1 MKDEEQFDL
10 YQNLELPVTYILAD
24 MEYVGAKID
33 IHVLKEMEMDF
44 EQQIKQIEEDI
55 YMLADKEFNIS
66 SPKQLGEVLFE
77 RLGLPNGKKTKTG
90 YSTSQDILE
99 KIEGL
104 HPIIPL
110 IQKYRMLTKL
120 SSTYVKGLQEQVFAD
135 GKIHTIYNQAL
146 TQTGRLSSIEPNL
159 QNIPVRQEEGKLI
172 RKAFIPSHDY
182 LVTFDYSQ
190 IELRILAHLAGVQS
204 LIEAF
209 NQDKDIHT
217 HTAALVFKVKDE
229 EVTANMRRQA
239 KAVNFGIIYG
249 MGEFKLSQQIGV
261 SLKEAKEFI
270 RRYFEEYPEI
280 KVYMDQIVE
289 DCKNTGYVST
299 VLNRKR
305 YIPTIND
312 KNFMVREQARRFA
325 MNSPIQGSGADI
337 LKLAMMKVNQLMKDK
352 HLKSEMILQVHDEL
366 IFDVYKDEL
375 DEMMKLIK
383 SAMVEAFQMDVPLKV
398 DGAYAS
404 NWYDLK

>member
-1 MKDEEQFDL
+1 MLFRSL
-10 YQNLELPVTYILAD
+10 
-24 MEYVGAKID
+24 G
-33 IHVLKEMEMDF
+33 
-44 EQQIKQIEEDI
+44 IK
-55 YMLADKEFNIS
+55 
-66 SPKQLGEVLFE
+66 
-77 RLGLPNGKKTKTG
+77 
-90 YSTSQDILE
+90 
-99 KIEGL
+99 
-104 HPIIPL
+104 
-110 IQKYRMLTKL
+110 
-120 SSTYVKGLQEQVFAD
+120 
-135 GKIHTIYNQAL
+135 AL

-305 YIPTIND
+305 YIPTI
-312 KNFMVREQARRFA
+312 
-325 MNSPIQGSGADI
+325 
-337 LKLAMMKVNQLMKDK
+337 
-352 HLKSEMILQVHDEL
+352 
-366 IFDVYKDEL
+366 
-375 DEMMKLIK
+375 
-383 SAMVEAFQMDVPLKV
+383 
-398 DGAYAS
+398 
-404 NWYDLK
+404 

>member
-1 MKDEEQFDL
+1 
-10 YQNLELPVTYILAD
+10 
-24 MEYVGAKID
+24 
-33 IHVLKEMEMDF
+33 
-44 EQQIKQIEEDI
+44 
-55 YMLADKEFNIS
+55 
-66 SPKQLGEVLFE
+66 
-77 RLGLPNGKKTKTG
+77 
-90 YSTSQDILE
+90 
-99 KIEGL
+99 
-104 HPIIPL
+104 
-110 IQKYRMLTKL
+110 MLTKL

-135 GKIHTIYNQAL
+135 GKIHTMYNQAL

>member
-1 MKDEEQFDL
+1 M
-10 YQNLELPVTYILAD
+10 
-24 MEYVGAKID
+24 
-33 IHVLKEMEMDF
+33 
-44 EQQIKQIEEDI
+44 
-55 YMLADKEFNIS
+55 
-66 SPKQLGEVLFE
+66 
-77 RLGLPNGKKTKTG
+77 
-90 YSTSQDILE
+90 
-99 KIEGL
+99 
-104 HPIIPL
+104 
-110 IQKYRMLTKL
+110 
-120 SSTYVKGLQEQVFAD
+120 
-135 GKIHTIYNQAL
+135 
-146 TQTGRLSSIEPNL
+146 
-159 QNIPVRQEEGKLI
+159 
-172 RKAFIPSHDY
+172 
-182 LVTFDYSQ
+182 
-190 IELRILAHLAGVQS
+190 AHLAGVQS

-325 MNSPIQGSGADI
+325 MNSQIQGSGADI

>member
-1 MKDEEQFDL
+1 M
-10 YQNLELPVTYILAD
+10 D
-24 MEYVGAKID
+24 M
-33 IHVLKEMEMDF
+33 
-44 EQQIKQIEEDI
+44 QIKQIEEDI